1 LRGELPIMWI
11 KIIFAFILLV
21 SFIGSIAEMDRN
33 KFGSMH
39 MAAICVASIIALAAV
54 VIFS

>member
-1 LRGELPIMWI
+1 MWI
-11 KIIFAFILLV
+11 KIIFAVVIII
-21 SFIGSIAEMDRN
+21 SFIGSVAEMDRN

-54 VIFS
+54 VIWA

>member
-1 LRGELPIMWI
+1 MWI
-11 KIIFAFILLV
+11 KIIFAIILII

-33 KFGSMH
+33 KSGSLH

-54 VIFS
+54 VIYS